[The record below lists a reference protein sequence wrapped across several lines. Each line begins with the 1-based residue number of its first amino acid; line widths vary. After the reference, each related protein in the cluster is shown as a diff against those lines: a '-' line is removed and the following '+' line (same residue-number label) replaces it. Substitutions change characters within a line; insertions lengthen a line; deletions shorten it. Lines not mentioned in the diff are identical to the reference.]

1 MGFSWEDAQAVLAA
15 AADPQQLEEIGQ
27 RLSTEEEKEY
37 SQTLIALEKEEVLLR
52 PNPRRW
58 VVLPIVHHEVWNMYK
73 KAEASFW
80 TTEEIDMSA
89 DLVDWATLDA
99 NEQHFIKHVLA
110 FFAASDGIVMENLAE
125 RFMAEVQI
133 PEARSFYAFQIAVE
147 NIHSE
152 TYSVLIDLYIRNEK
166 EKEHLFDA
174 IHNIPAV
181 AVKAAWAAK
190 WMNRSKSFAERL
202 VAFCCVEGIL
212 FSGSF
217 CAIFWLKKRGLMP

>member
-15 AADPQQLEEIGQ
+15 AADPEKLEEIAQ

-37 SQTLIALEKEEVLLR
+37 SKSLIALEKEEVLLK

-89 DLVDWATLDA
+89 DLADWATLDS

-110 FFAASDGIVMENLAE
+110 FFAA
-125 RFMAEVQI
+125 
-133 PEARSFYAFQIAVE
+133 
-147 NIHSE
+147 
-152 TYSVLIDLYIRNEK
+152 
-166 EKEHLFDA
+166 
-174 IHNIPAV
+174 
-181 AVKAAWAAK
+181 
-190 WMNRSKSFAERL
+190 
-202 VAFCCVEGIL
+202 
-212 FSGSF
+212 
-217 CAIFWLKKRGLMP
+217 